1 MLTVQPVRLSQQL
14 PFRGVEAQEN
24 ELKNYSKEQFQNDKS
39 ALEEQLS
46 DLNSVIED
54 TNVPKPVR
62 AFGKLISIGI
72 GAALGFVSMKYG
84 AQGMAK
90 IVKKG
95 AEAVGGAMKKPFAQS
110 VGEKFTNGIKAV
122 GAFFVKLY
130 KKVAES
136 RLGQAIGRFFSKV
149 AKGIKESK
157 FGQKVAEWS
166 QNISNSDFGKNVAKK
181 AAAAQQAVKEAAGKV
196 TGEKIENGVVNLFA
210 VSGGVSGGVSAI
222 QDAAKD

>member
-14 PFRGVEAQEN
+14 PFRGVESQER
-24 ELKNYSKEQFQNDKS
+24 EHYNYSKEQYQNDKS

-90 IVKKG
+90 VVKKG
-95 AEAVGGAMKKPFAQS
+95 AEAVGGAMKKPFMQNA
-110 VGEKFTNGIKAV
+110 GEKFINGAKAV
-122 GAFFVKLY
+122 GRFFAELY
-130 KKVAES
+130 NKVANS
-136 RLGQAIGRFFSKV
+136 RFGKAVGKFCTETFEKLKNSKLGQKATEW
-149 AKGIKESK
+149 AQNIKKSK
-157 FGQKVAEWS
+157 FGE
-166 QNISNSDFGKNVAKK
+166 NIAKK
-181 AAAAQQAVKEAAGKV
+181 AAAAQQAVKDAAGRV
-196 TGEKIENGVVNLFA
+196 TGEKVENGVVNLFA

-222 QDAAKD
+222 QEAAKE